1 MHNQRTNPHS
11 QGRQND
17 LQELY
22 DRLGGPHRLA
32 NADKPIFAKNLGDL
46 AARLSPENPL
56 DGARR
61 IVMHSGNESLWP
73 TKRKKFFRLPGEDVP
88 AAGKDGDYASYPVQ
102 FRKLAE
108 AAGEL
113 LCKSNKPE
121 LIQNWKMQA
130 IKSLATGSS
139 FMPSFLPVGIST
151 QSAKDLLDEYATVLA
166 EAVKSRT
173 KITELWEILE
183 NTPIGLEIDE
193 EQNPMP
199 YGDAAIFPRSLLTPM
214 YRDSVMTGH
223 LTTTPNWNGD
233 EWSKPYLAIGSVSF
247 PVRIRMFCIPEEKR
261 HLFPN
266 NLKGD
271 RQLSSEA
278 LDWLRSAGFD
288 LEEMK
293 FPNLDVGDH
302 TYGWKDANAKIFLNV
317 GLGVTHYGDADPK
330 IEICLWGDLDY
341 AAHHDALVLS
351 SNVADLVANP
361 SMSQHWGLQAI
372 ELEYLDAI
380 FDRPVSAS
388 DDQEV
393 FAIGLLPSCWQLGSN
408 SAEWT
413 SPAVCLEEA
422 SSDTCNYIYANNYT
436 RGWTEESFIAKL
448 LMSDEALFHP
458 TILESDPIG
467 GVLPSGS
474 MGAGLLR
481 NAHGASSANR
491 ITQLLI
497 DKVALTAETGL
508 RFYEAMVDDYRS
520 AINRI

>member
-22 DRLGGPHRLA
+22 DRLGGAHRLA
-32 NADKPIFAKNLGDL
+32 AGDKPIFAKNLGDL

-73 TKRKKFFRLPGEDVP
+73 TKRKKFFRLPGEDAP

-139 FMPSFLPVGIST
+139 FMPSFLPVGISN

-183 NTPIGLEIDE
+183 NTPIWLEIDE
-193 EQNPMP
+193 ERHPTP
-199 YGDAAIFPRSLLTPM
+199 YGDAASFPRSLLTPM

-223 LTTTPNWNGD
+223 LTTTPNWRDD
-233 EWSKPYLAIGSVSF
+233 EWSKPCLAIGYVSF
-247 PVRIRMFCIPEEKR
+247 PVSIRMFCIPEEKR

-266 NLKGD
+266 NLTGD
-271 RQLSSEA
+271 RQLSNET
-278 LDWLRSAGFD
+278 LDWLQSVGFD

-293 FPNLDVGDH
+293 FPNLGVGDH

-341 AAHHDALVLS
+341 AAHHNALVLS
-351 SNVADLVANP
+351 SNVADLVEKP
-361 SMSQHWGLQAI
+361 SMSQHWGLKVT

-380 FDRPVSAS
+380 YDRPVSAS
-388 DDQEV
+388 DDQEA
-393 FAIGLLPSCWQLGSN
+393 FAIGLLPSCWQLGSD
-408 SAEWT
+408 SVPTACIDET
-413 SPAVCLEEA
+413 SRDFC
-422 SSDTCNYIYANNYT
+422 SYIYANSDT
-436 RGWTEESFIAKL
+436 HGWTEEAFIAKL
-448 LMSDEALFHP
+448 LMSDEARFYP
-458 TILESDPIG
+458 IIPESDPIG
-467 GVLPSGS
+467 GILPARS
-474 MGAGLLR
+474 MGASLLR

-508 RFYEAMVDDYRS
+508 RFYDAMVDDYRS